1 MPIIVFGNSK
11 GGAGKTT
18 SAVLLAS
25 ELAERGA
32 GVTLIDG
39 DPNRPITH
47 WANTPEKPAKLT
59 VKSDVTE
66 DTVIRAI
73 EDAARRTPFVIVDL
87 EGTASMTVGY
97 AMSRANLVIIPTQG
111 SQLDA
116 AQATKTIR
124 LVKKQEEA
132 FRTRIAATV
141 LFTRTSAAIR
151 PRGLQSIEKELLT
164 AGIRMLDTSIHERE
178 AYRAMFSFRRT
189 LSKLDPAQVANLPA
203 AIANARAFTHE
214 VVGLFREAAPPQ
226 SAMEV
231 A

>member
-1 MPIIVFGNSK
+1 MPTIVFGNSK

-32 GVTLIDG
+32 SVTLIDG
-39 DPNRPITH
+39 DPNRPITQ

-59 VKSDVTE
+59 VISDVTE
-66 DTVIRAI
+66 DTVIGAI
-73 EDAARRTPFVIVDL
+73 EDAARKAQFVIVDL

-97 AMSRANLVIIPTQG
+97 AMSRASLVIIPTKG

-116 AQATKTIR
+116 AQAAKTIR
-124 LVKKQEEA
+124 LVRKQEEA
-132 FRTRIAATV
+132 FRTRIPAAV
-141 LFTRTSAAIR
+141 LFTQTSAAIR
-151 PRGLQSIEKELLT
+151 PRGLQSIETEFLN
-164 AGIRMLDTSIHERE
+164 AGIKVLGTSIRERE
-178 AYRAMFSFRRT
+178 AYRAIFSFRRT
-189 LSKLDPAQVANLPA
+189 LSKLHPTQVANLPA

-214 VVGLFREAAPPQ
+214 VVGLFRETTPPEPV
-226 SAMEV
+226 MEM

>member
-39 DPNRPITH
+39 DPNRPITQ

-59 VKSDVTE
+59 VMSDVTE

-73 EDAARRTPFVIVDL
+73 EDAARKTPFVIVDL

-97 AMSRANLVIIPTQG
+97 AMSRADLVIIPTQG

-116 AQATKTIR
+116 AQAAKTIR

-151 PRGLQSIEKELLT
+151 PRGLQSIETEFLS
-164 AGIRMLDTSIHERE
+164 AGIKVLGVSIHERE

-189 LSKLDPAQVANLPA
+189 LSRLDAAQVPNLPA
-203 AIANARAFTHE
+203 AINNARAFTHE
-214 VVGLFREAAPPQ
+214 VVGLFRETAPPQ